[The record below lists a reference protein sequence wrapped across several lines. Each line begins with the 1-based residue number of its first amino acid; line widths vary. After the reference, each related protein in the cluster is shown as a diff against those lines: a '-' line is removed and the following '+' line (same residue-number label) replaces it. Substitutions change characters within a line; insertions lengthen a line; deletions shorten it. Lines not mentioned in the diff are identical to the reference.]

1 MISRIVI
8 TDDMGKTEAVFW
20 LPISAAETARRLC
33 SIGPDSTQAELE
45 DNVLCLMGSRRDVEL
60 FHADFPGIGDNGR

>member
-45 DNVLCLMGSRRDVEL
+45 DN
-60 FHADFPGIGDNGR
+60 DNGR